1 MAVMSTIVLQ
11 LSDTH
16 LARDPHAEVNG
27 RDPDG
32 RLDRVLSAWAT
43 LGERADLVVLSGDN
57 ADDGSLEACQ
67 RLRAAVVALGAPVL
81 AVPGNHDDPAA
92 VAGAFGPPTPVEVGE
107 WRVVGLDSSRP
118 AQVHGTL
125 DVEEAFHLLDDLDD
139 RPTLVA
145 LHHPP
150 VSRST
155 NPVFRLD
162 GATELLA
169 GLRLRPQVKAVISG
183 HVHDAFDL
191 EGPGGLALLGCPSTL
206 YAIVHLGDGMEV
218 SGEAP
223 TGARVLRLA
232 DDGSWS
238 SSVLVA

>member
-1 MAVMSTIVLQ
+1 MSAIVLQ

-16 LARDPHAEVNG
+16 LARAPHAEVNG
-27 RDPDG
+27 RDPDR
-32 RLDRVLSAWAT
+32 RLQQVLSAWAA
-43 LGERADLVVLSGDN
+43 LDERADLVVLSGDN
-57 ADDGSLEACQ
+57 ADDGSIEGCR
-67 RLRAAVVALGAPVL
+67 RLRAAVAEIGAPML

-92 VAGAFGPPTPVEVGE
+92 VADAFGPPTPVEVGE

-118 AQVHGTL
+118 AQIHGTL
-125 DVEEAFHLLDDLDD
+125 DVDGAFRLLDDLDS
-139 RPTLVA
+139 RPTLLV

-162 GATELLA
+162 GAAELLA
-169 GLRLRPQVKAVISG
+169 GLAHRSHVKAVMTG

-191 EGPGGLALLGCPSTL
+191 EGPGDLALLGCPSTL
-206 YAIVHLGDGMEV
+206 YAIVHEGDGMEV

-232 DDGSWS
+232 DDGTWS
-238 SSVLVA
+238 SSLLVA